1 MDGFVADD
9 IILNKA
15 EIIEKCLERIR
26 SEYAGNSHNLRD
38 NITKQD
44 AIILNLERAC
54 QAAIDMG
61 MRVVRKRKLGI
72 PKESRDVFSLL
83 EEANLISREVKQKM
97 FAMVGFRNIAVHN
110 YQGLNLDIVETIIKN
125 HLGDFLGFSKVCL
138 KL

>member
-1 MDGFVADD
+1 MADD

-15 EIIEKCLERIR
+15 ETIEKCLERIR
-26 SEYAGNSHNLRD
+26 SEYADNSHNLRD

-44 AIILNLERAC
+44 AIILNIERAC

-72 PKESRDVFSLL
+72 PKESRDAFSLL
-83 EEANLISREVKQKM
+83 EEADLISRGVKRKM
-97 FAMVGFRNIAVHN
+97 CAMVGFRNTAVHN
-110 YQGLNLDIVETIIKN
+110 YKGLNLDIVEAIIKN
-125 HLGDFLGFSKVCL
+125 HLGDFLEFSKVCL